1 MLIPLTTDGDLLGP
15 VKSAC
20 NLSIS
25 IFEMLHYFIIPSSYF
40 KFQLFFNSCPLPI
53 INYSN
58 FDMMCLM

>member
-40 KFQLFFNSCPLPI
+40 KFQLFLNSCPLPI
-53 INYSN
+53 IN
-58 FDMMCLM
+58 